1 MTSIK
6 YMTSLLTFY
15 LKGEI
20 RTEKNF
26 IQFKTPNTILGLIP
40 LGAQTEKFTIDQI
53 SSTTTNFRLR
63 LKYLI
68 FGIFWLLIAVSC
80 LSDSDTLAAG
90 LICLLL
96 GINNIIDAFEIN
108 LIVTTTAGKEQLI
121 DFIIFDKSKAEM
133 AEQEINKMISNRLD
147 DTNNRQQT
155 NRIVS
160 AIQEKWQKAEKLST
174 GCFSAFSFLFL
185 PSNQAIFVPAGARKQ
200 QFP

>member
-40 LGAQTEKFTIDQI
+40 LGAKTEKFTIDQI

-68 FGIFWLLIAVSC
+68 FGI

-160 AIQEKWQKAEKLST
+160 AIQEK
-174 GCFSAFSFLFL
+174 
-185 PSNQAIFVPAGARKQ
+185 
-200 QFP
+200 

>member
-40 LGAQTEKFTIDQI
+40 LGAKTEKFTIDQI

-68 FGIFWLLIAVSC
+68 FG
-80 LSDSDTLAAG
+80 
-90 LICLLL
+90 
-96 GINNIIDAFEIN
+96 
-108 LIVTTTAGKEQLI
+108 
-121 DFIIFDKSKAEM
+121 M
-133 AEQEINKMISNRLD
+133 AEISGCSQCAGGQNRGF
-147 DTNNRQQT
+147 
-155 NRIVS
+155 
-160 AIQEKWQKAEKLST
+160 A
-174 GCFSAFSFLFL
+174 G
-185 PSNQAIFVPAGARKQ
+185 VP
-200 QFP
+200 

>member
-40 LGAQTEKFTIDQI
+40 LGAKTEKFTIDQI

-96 GINNIIDAFEIN
+96 GINNIIDQGFF
-108 LIVTTTAGKEQLI
+108 Q
-121 DFIIFDKSKAEM
+121 
-133 AEQEINKMISNRLD
+133 R
-147 DTNNRQQT
+147 
-155 NRIVS
+155 
-160 AIQEKWQKAEKLST
+160 AIPQSVLH
-174 GCFSAFSFLFL
+174 C
-185 PSNQAIFVPAGARKQ
+185 PPFVPALLFAVGVL
-200 QFP
+200 

>member
-40 LGAQTEKFTIDQI
+40 LGAKTEKFTIDQI

-108 LIVTTTAGKEQLI
+108 LIATTTAVREHLI
-121 DFIIFDKSKAEM
+121 GFIGCYKIKSER
-133 AEQEINKMISNRLD
+133 SDR
-147 DTNNRQQT
+147 
-155 NRIVS
+155 
-160 AIQEKWQKAEKLST
+160 
-174 GCFSAFSFLFL
+174 
-185 PSNQAIFVPAGARKQ
+185 
-200 QFP
+200 

>member
-40 LGAQTEKFTIDQI
+40 LGSKTEKFTIDQI

-68 FGIFWLLIAVSC
+68 LGIFWLFIALSC
-80 LSDSDTLAAG
+80 FTDSDTAVVG

-96 GINNIIDAFEIN
+96 GVNNIIDAFEIN
-108 LIVTTTAGKEQLI
+108 LIVTTTAGKQEII
-121 DFIIFDKSKAEM
+121 DFIIFDKKKAEM
-133 AEQEINKMISNRLD
+133 AEQGINEMISNRLD

-155 NRIVS
+155 DRIVA
-160 AIQEKWQKAEKLST
+160 AIQDK
-174 GCFSAFSFLFL
+174 
-185 PSNQAIFVPAGARKQ
+185 
-200 QFP
+200 